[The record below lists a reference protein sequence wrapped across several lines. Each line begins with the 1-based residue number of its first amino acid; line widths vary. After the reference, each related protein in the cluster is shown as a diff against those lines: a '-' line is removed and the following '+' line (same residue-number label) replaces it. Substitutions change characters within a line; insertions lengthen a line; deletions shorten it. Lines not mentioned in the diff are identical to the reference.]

1 MVEVK
6 SRIPPNY
13 VNARSDVIYSHD
25 ISDGVARTYICLAG
39 LAWQDSQHKHLPELT
54 GDELCQIL
62 NCKRSTLMGHLKKL
76 RSLGF
81 IKWKSQGGHFQI
93 QIIPKIQNFGFALN
107 DDVDTTLSKSKKILT
122 TTKKIQNSGF
132 SSQKEKNLAVLREFG
147 VDISSQD
154 AVQIASLPDL
164 DPKLIRAWGDY
175 MVGLY
180 PKKDIADFLLYKIQK
195 TRTLPSKEKR
205 GGSRQKNMERNLQ
218 EVKQA
223 EFSSESISELPA
235 SVKSDLLEIGW
246 ADSERKIEQ
255 AYKKDSKLV
264 LTWLDHTKTLPEK
277 EIRKSRA
284 GFFRHGLRSGV
295 HPPKLPTPKKYHD
308 FTEDDD
314 DFEPDNSSDQ
324 TTEKLPINADPKLG
338 QTWKTVLSQLEG
350 KMPRSSFS
358 TWLRD
363 TYPLSL
369 KEDVLQIQVHNAD
382 ARDWLDNRVKSTAEN
397 ILVGVLN
404 SRVAVQFVVGQE

>member
-25 ISDGVARTYICLAG
+25 ISDGVARTYICLTG
-39 LAWQDSQHKHLPELT
+39 LAWQDNQHKHLPELT

-93 QIIPKIQNFGFALN
+93 QIIPRIQNFGFSLN
-107 DDVDTTLSKSKKILT
+107 DDVDTRLSKSKKILT
-122 TTKKIQNSGF
+122 TTKRIQNSGF
-132 SSQKEKNLAVLREFG
+132 SSQKEKNLAVLREFD
-147 VDISSQD
+147 VDINSQE

-164 DPKLIRAWGDY
+164 NPKLIRAWGDY

-195 TRTLPSKEKR
+195 TRTLPSEEKR
-205 GGSRQKNMERNLQ
+205 GGSRQKNVERNSQ
-218 EVKQA
+218 EAKQT

-235 SVKSDLLEIGW
+235 SVKADLLEIGW
-246 ADSERKIEQ
+246 ADSHTEIEK
-255 AYKKDSKLV
+255 AYQKNPHRVSA
-264 LTWLDHTKTLPEK
+264 WLDHTKNIPQK

-284 GFFRHGLRSGV
+284 ALFRHGIRTGNF
-295 HPPKLPTPKKYHD
+295 PPKPLAPKNYHD
-308 FTEDDD
+308 FTEDED
-314 DFEPDNSSDQ
+314 DFEPDDSSDQ
-324 TTEKLPINADPKLG
+324 TTEKLPINVDPKLG
-338 QTWKTVLSQLEG
+338 KTWETVLSQLER
-350 KMPRSSFS
+350 KMPRSSFN
-358 TWLRD
+358 TWLSD

-369 KEDVLQIQVHNAD
+369 KEDILQIQVHNAD
-382 ARDWLDNRVKSTAEN
+382 ARDWLDNRVKPTAEN
-397 ILVGVLN
+397 ILIGVLN
-404 SRVAVQFVVGQE
+404 ARVVVQFIAGQE